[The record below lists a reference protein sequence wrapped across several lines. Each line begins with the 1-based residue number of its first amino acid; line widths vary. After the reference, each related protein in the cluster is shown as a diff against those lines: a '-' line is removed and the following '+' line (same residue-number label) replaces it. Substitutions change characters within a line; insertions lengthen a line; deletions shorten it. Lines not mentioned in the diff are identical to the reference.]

1 MTIRFV
7 IPGEPV
13 AKGRPRMTRTGHA
26 YTPSKT
32 RLYEGYIQDL
42 WKRSRFAELPTG
54 QPIRVCVDAY
64 FSVPKSVS
72 KKRRSAMEGAP
83 HIKKPDADN
92 VVKAVLDALNGLAF
106 EDDSRICYLKA
117 TKQYTLG
124 EPRVEIT
131 LECSGSYQGGND
143 YEKAQL

>member
-1 MTIRFV
+1 MTVNFT

-13 AKGRPRMTRTGHA
+13 AKGRPRMTRTGRA

-32 RLYEGYIQDL
+32 RLYEAHIQDL
-42 WKRSRFAELPTG
+42 WRAKSAPTLPTG
-54 QPIRVCVDAY
+54 QPLMVFVDAY

-72 KKRRSAMEGAP
+72 KKQRMQMEGAP

-92 VVKAVLDALNGLAF
+92 VAKAVLDALNGLAF
-106 EDDSRICYLKA
+106 DDDSRICVLSA

-124 EPRVEIT
+124 EPRVEVRI
-131 LECSGSYQGGND
+131 ECKT
-143 YEKAQL
+143 E